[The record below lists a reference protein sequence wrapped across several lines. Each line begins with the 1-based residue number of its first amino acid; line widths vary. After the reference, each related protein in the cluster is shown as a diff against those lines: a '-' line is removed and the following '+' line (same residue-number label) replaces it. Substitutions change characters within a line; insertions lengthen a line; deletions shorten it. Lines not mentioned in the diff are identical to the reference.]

1 MNANRTKIL
10 STAALIAILFIQIFW
25 MWNTYNINARQLGK
39 ECDEILEEA
48 IALELDKTNRCDSFF
63 ESGDTVANSNIYN
76 STLSLYDAIY
86 KKSHQDANIDTL
98 TIIADSIIKAKKSP
112 FRIAINK
119 VNMKTGKVMEGKNIN
134 SNIFPFLEEVKT
146 NILPVRLDNSVGFQ
160 MTITNG
166 SIYIFSHN
174 WVLLLISILISI
186 VIILSIIDQINY
198 INEQERVRLLREDF
212 SYAMVHDMKSPLT
225 SIIMG
230 TRYLH
235 SGVLEKKPEI
245 KEKYFAI
252 VEDEAQHLLALI
264 NRLLTISKLEHGKLT
279 IRKTEVDLEEMIA
292 DVADKYEAKSSKPI
306 HITTDIACSTA
317 LADEEYL
324 KEAIS
329 NMVDNAT
336 KYSKDEINIK
346 ISTSED
352 DHHIYIKVYDEGIG
366 IAKSELKTIFN
377 RYERAAEHEK
387 NPQKTR
393 GGFGIGLNYVLQVIQ
408 AHGGKISV
416 KSEKGKYSEFTISL
430 PKYLTIK
437 TLAQM
442 AL

>member
-10 STAALIAILFIQIFW
+10 STAALIAILLIQMFW
-25 MWNTYNINARQLGK
+25 MWNTYNINARKLGK

-119 VNMKTGKVMEGKNIN
+119 VNMKTGKVIEGKNIN

-146 NILPVRLDNSVGFQ
+146 NILPVRLDYSVGFQ

-166 SIYIFSHN
+166 SIYIIRHN

-186 VIILSIIDQINY
+186 VIILSLIDQINY
-198 INEQERVRLLREDF
+198 IDEQERVRLLREDF

-230 TRYLH
+230 TKYLH
-235 SGVLEKKPEI
+235 SGVLEKKPEM
-245 KEKYFAI
+245 KEKYFCI

-264 NRLLTISKLEHGKLT
+264 NRLLTISKLEHGKLH
-279 IRKTEVDLEEMIA
+279 IQKAEVNLETMIE
-292 DVADKYEAKSSKPI
+292 DVVDKYKAKSAKPI
-306 HITTDIACSTA
+306 HITTRFGATTA

-329 NMVDNAT
+329 NLVDNAT
-336 KYSKDEINIK
+336 KYSKEEINIQ
-346 ISTSED
+346 ISTLEND
-352 DHHIYIKVYDEGIG
+352 KNVYIKVFDEGIG
-366 IAKSELKTIFN
+366 IAKSELKNIFN
-377 RYERAAEHEK
+377 RFERAAEHERDAR
-387 NPQKTR
+387 KTR
-393 GGFGIGLNYVLQVIQ
+393 GGFGIGLNYVLQVIN
-408 AHGGKISV
+408 AHGGRISV
-416 KSEKGKYSEFTISL
+416 KSEKDKWSEFTISL
-430 PKYLTIK
+430 PKY
-437 TLAQM
+437 
-442 AL
+442 

>member
-10 STAALIAILFIQIFW
+10 STAALIAILLIQMFW

-39 ECDEILEEA
+39 EYDEILKKT

-63 ESGDTVANSNIYN
+63 ESGDTVAYSNIYN

-98 TIIADSIIKAKKSP
+98 TIIADSIIKAEKLP
-112 FRIAINK
+112 FRIDINK
-119 VNMKTGKVMEGKNIN
+119 VNMKTGQVIEGKNIN

-146 NILPVRLDNSVGFQ
+146 NILPVRLDHSVGFQ

-166 SIYIFSHN
+166 SIYIIRHN

-186 VIILSIIDQINY
+186 VIILSLIDQINY
-198 INEQERVRLLREDF
+198 IDEQERVRLLREDF

-230 TRYLH
+230 TKYLH
-235 SGVLEKKPEI
+235 SGVLEKKPEM
-245 KEKYFAI
+245 KEKYFCI

-264 NRLLTISKLEHGKLT
+264 NRLLTISKLEHGKLH
-279 IRKTEVDLEEMIA
+279 IQKAEVNLETMID
-292 DVADKYEAKSSKPI
+292 DVADKYKAKSAKPI
-306 HITTDIACSTA
+306 HITTRFGATTA

-329 NMVDNAT
+329 NLVDNAT
-336 KYSKDEINIK
+336 KYSKEEINIQ
-346 ISTSED
+346 ISTLEND
-352 DHHIYIKVYDEGIG
+352 KNVYIKVFDEGIG

-377 RYERAAEHEK
+377 RFERATEHERDAR
-387 NPQKTR
+387 KTR
-393 GGFGIGLNYVLQVIQ
+393 GGFGIGLNYVLQVIN
-408 AHGGKISV
+408 AHGGRISV
-416 KSEKGKYSEFTISL
+416 KSEKDKWSEFTISL
-430 PKYLTIK
+430 PKY
-437 TLAQM
+437 
-442 AL
+442 

>member
-10 STAALIAILFIQIFW
+10 STAALIAILLIQMFW

-39 ECDEILEEA
+39 EYDEILKKT

-63 ESGDTVANSNIYN
+63 ESGDTVAYSNIYN

-98 TIIADSIIKAKKSP
+98 TIIADSIIKAEKLP
-112 FRIAINK
+112 FRIDINK
-119 VNMKTGKVMEGKNIN
+119 VNMKTGKVIEGKNIN

-146 NILPVRLDNSVGFQ
+146 NILPVRLDYSVGFQ

-166 SIYIFSHN
+166 SIYIIRHN

-186 VIILSIIDQINY
+186 VIILSLIDQINY
-198 INEQERVRLLREDF
+198 IDEQERVRLLREDF

-230 TRYLH
+230 TKYLH
-235 SGVLEKKPEI
+235 SGVLEKKPEM
-245 KEKYFAI
+245 KEKYFCI

-264 NRLLTISKLEHGKLT
+264 NRLLTISKLEHGKLH
-279 IRKTEVDLEEMIA
+279 IQKAEVNLETMID
-292 DVADKYEAKSSKPI
+292 DVVDKYKAKSAKPI
-306 HITTDIACSTA
+306 HITTRFGATTA

-329 NMVDNAT
+329 NLVDNAT
-336 KYSKDEINIK
+336 KYSKEEINIQ
-346 ISTSED
+346 ISTLEND
-352 DHHIYIKVYDEGIG
+352 KNVYIKVFDEGIG
-366 IAKSELKTIFN
+366 IAKSELKNIFN
-377 RYERAAEHEK
+377 RFERAAEHERDAR
-387 NPQKTR
+387 KTR
-393 GGFGIGLNYVLQVIQ
+393 GGFGIGLNYVLQVIN
-408 AHGGKISV
+408 AHGGRISV
-416 KSEKGKYSEFTISL
+416 KSEKDKWSEFTISL
-430 PKYLTIK
+430 PKY
-437 TLAQM
+437 
-442 AL
+442 

>member
-10 STAALIAILFIQIFW
+10 STAALIAILLIQMFW

-39 ECDEILEEA
+39 EYDEILKKT

-63 ESGDTVANSNIYN
+63 ESGDTVAYSNIYN

-98 TIIADSIIKAKKSP
+98 TIIADSIIKAEKLP
-112 FRIAINK
+112 FRIDINK
-119 VNMKTGKVMEGKNIN
+119 VNMKTGKVIEGKNIN

-146 NILPVRLDNSVGFQ
+146 NILPVRLDYSVGFQ

-166 SIYIFSHN
+166 SIYIIRHN

-186 VIILSIIDQINY
+186 VIILSLIDQINY
-198 INEQERVRLLREDF
+198 IDEQERVRLLREDF

-230 TRYLH
+230 TKYLH

-245 KEKYFAI
+245 KEKYFCI

-264 NRLLTISKLEHGKLT
+264 NRLLTISKLEHGKLH
-279 IRKTEVDLEEMIA
+279 IQKAEVNLETMID
-292 DVADKYEAKSSKPI
+292 DVADKYKAKSAKPS
-306 HITTDIACSTA
+306 HITTHIRTTTA

-329 NMVDNAT
+329 NLVDNAT
-336 KYSKDEINIK
+336 KYSKEEINIQ
-346 ISTSED
+346 ISTLEND
-352 DHHIYIKVYDEGIG
+352 KNVYIKVFDEGIG

-377 RYERAAEHEK
+377 RFERAAEHERDAR
-387 NPQKTR
+387 KTR
-393 GGFGIGLNYVLQVIQ
+393 GGFGIGLNYVLQVIN

-416 KSEKGKYSEFTISL
+416 KSEKDKWSEFTISL
-430 PKYLTIK
+430 PKY
-437 TLAQM
+437 
-442 AL
+442 

>member
-1 MNANRTKIL
+1 MKINRAKIL
-10 STAALIAILFIQIFW
+10 STTALIAVLVMQLFW
-25 MWNTYNINARQLGK
+25 MWNTFEMTVHQMGYASIWGLTPNAR
-39 ECDEILEEA
+39 IEA
-48 IALELDKTNRCDSFF
+48 LLSAFMQSRF
-63 ESGDTVANSNIYN
+63 TVF
-76 STLSLYDAIY
+76 T
-86 KKSHQDANIDTL
+86 
-98 TIIADSIIKAKKSP
+98 
-112 FRIAINK
+112 
-119 VNMKTGKVMEGKNIN
+119 
-134 SNIFPFLEEVKT
+134 
-146 NILPVRLDNSVGFQ
+146 
-160 MTITNG
+160 
-166 SIYIFSHN
+166 
-174 WVLLLISILISI
+174 SILTTI

-198 INEQERVRLLREDF
+198 IDEQERIRLLREDF

>member
-1 MNANRTKIL
+1 MKGEDDMNANRTKIL
-10 STAALIAILFIQIFW
+10 STTALIAILFIQIFW

-119 VNMKTGKVMEGKNIN
+119 VNIKTGKVMEGKNIN

-146 NILPVRLDNSVGFQ
+146 NILPVRLDYSVGFQ

-166 SIYIFSHN
+166 SIYIIRHN

-186 VIILSIIDQINY
+186 VIILSLIDQINY
-198 INEQERVRLLREDF
+198 IDEQERVRLLREDF

-230 TRYLH
+230 TKYLH

-245 KEKYFAI
+245 KEKYFCI

-264 NRLLTISKLEHGKLT
+264 NRLLTISKLEHGKLH
-279 IRKTEVDLEEMIA
+279 IQKAEVNLETMID
-292 DVADKYEAKSSKPI
+292 DVADKYKAKSAKPI
-306 HITTDIACSTA
+306 HITTHIRTTTA

-329 NMVDNAT
+329 NLVDNAT
-336 KYSKDEINIK
+336 KYSKEEINIQ
-346 ISTSED
+346 ISTLEND
-352 DHHIYIKVYDEGIG
+352 KNVYIKVFDEGIG

-377 RYERAAEHEK
+377 RFERAAEHERDAR
-387 NPQKTR
+387 KTR
-393 GGFGIGLNYVLQVIQ
+393 GGFGIGLNYVLQVIN

-416 KSEKGKYSEFTISL
+416 KSEKDKWSEFTISL
-430 PKYLTIK
+430 PKY
-437 TLAQM
+437 
-442 AL
+442 

>member
-10 STAALIAILFIQIFW
+10 STAALIAILLIQMFW
-25 MWNTYNINARQLGK
+25 MWNTYNINARKLGK

-98 TIIADSIIKAKKSP
+98 TIIADSIIKAEKSP

-119 VNMKTGKVMEGKNIN
+119 VNMKTGKVIEGKNIN

-146 NILPVRLDNSVGFQ
+146 NILPVRLDYSVGFQ

-166 SIYIFSHN
+166 SIYIIRHN

-186 VIILSIIDQINY
+186 VIILSLIDQINY
-198 INEQERVRLLREDF
+198 IDEQERVRLLREDF

-230 TRYLH
+230 TKYLH
-235 SGVLEKKPEI
+235 SGVLEKKPEM
-245 KEKYFAI
+245 KEKYFCI

-264 NRLLTISKLEHGKLT
+264 NRLLTISKLEHGKLH
-279 IRKTEVDLEEMIA
+279 IQKAEVNLETMIE
-292 DVADKYEAKSSKPI
+292 DVVDKYKAKSAKPI
-306 HITTDIACSTA
+306 NITTRFGTTSA

-329 NMVDNAT
+329 NLVDNAT
-336 KYSKDEINIK
+336 KYSKEEINIQ
-346 ISTSED
+346 ISTLEND
-352 DHHIYIKVYDEGIG
+352 KNVYIKVFDEGIG
-366 IAKSELKTIFN
+366 IAKSELKNIFN
-377 RYERAAEHEK
+377 RFERAAEHERDAR
-387 NPQKTR
+387 KTR
-393 GGFGIGLNYVLQVIQ
+393 GGFGIGLNYVLQVIN
-408 AHGGKISV
+408 AHGGRISV
-416 KSEKGKYSEFTISL
+416 KSEKDKWSEFTISL
-430 PKYLTIK
+430 PKY
-437 TLAQM
+437 
-442 AL
+442 

>member
-1 MNANRTKIL
+1 MQTREPL
-10 STAALIAILFIQIFW
+10 SEHWESAP
-25 MWNTYNINARQLGK
+25 
-39 ECDEILEEA
+39 
-48 IALELDKTNRCDSFF
+48 RCW
-63 ESGDTVANSNIYN
+63 
-76 STLSLYDAIY
+76 
-86 KKSHQDANIDTL
+86 
-98 TIIADSIIKAKKSP
+98 
-112 FRIAINK
+112 
-119 VNMKTGKVMEGKNIN
+119 
-134 SNIFPFLEEVKT
+134 
-146 NILPVRLDNSVGFQ
+146 
-160 MTITNG
+160 
-166 SIYIFSHN
+166 HN
-174 WVLLLISILISI
+174 
-186 VIILSIIDQINY
+186 
-198 INEQERVRLLREDF
+198 
-212 SYAMVHDMKSPLT
+212 
-225 SIIMG
+225 
-230 TRYLH
+230 
-235 SGVLEKKPEI
+235 
-245 KEKYFAI
+245 
-252 VEDEAQHLLALI
+252 EAQHLLALI

>member
-10 STAALIAILFIQIFW
+10 STAALIAILLIQMFW

-39 ECDEILEEA
+39 EYDEILKKT

-98 TIIADSIIKAKKSP
+98 TIIADSIIKAEKLP
-112 FRIAINK
+112 FRIDINK
-119 VNMKTGKVMEGKNIN
+119 VNMKTGKVIEGKNIN

-146 NILPVRLDNSVGFQ
+146 NILPVRLDYSVGFQ

-166 SIYIFSHN
+166 SIYIIRHN

-186 VIILSIIDQINY
+186 VIILSLIDQINY
-198 INEQERVRLLREDF
+198 IDEQERVRLLREDF

-230 TRYLH
+230 TKYLH
-235 SGVLEKKPEI
+235 SGVLEKKPEM
-245 KEKYFAI
+245 KEKYFCI

-264 NRLLTISKLEHGKLT
+264 NRLLTISKLEHGKLH
-279 IRKTEVDLEEMIA
+279 IQKAEVNLETMID
-292 DVADKYEAKSSKPI
+292 DVADKYKAKSAKPI
-306 HITTDIACSTA
+306 HITTHIRTTTA

-329 NMVDNAT
+329 NLLDNAT
-336 KYSKDEINIK
+336 KYSKEEINIQ
-346 ISTSED
+346 ISTLEND
-352 DHHIYIKVYDEGIG
+352 KNVYINVFDEGIG
-366 IAKSELKTIFN
+366 IAKSELKNIFN
-377 RYERAAEHEK
+377 RFERAAEHERDAR
-387 NPQKTR
+387 KTR
-393 GGFGIGLNYVLQVIQ
+393 GGFGIGLNYVLQVIN

-416 KSEKGKYSEFTISL
+416 KSEKDKWSEFTISL
-430 PKYLTIK
+430 PKY
-437 TLAQM
+437 
-442 AL
+442 

>member
-10 STAALIAILFIQIFW
+10 STAALIAILLIQMFW

-39 ECDEILEEA
+39 EYDEILEKA

-63 ESGDTVANSNIYN
+63 ESGDTIANSNIYN

-98 TIIADSIIKAKKSP
+98 TIIADSIIKAEKLP

-146 NILPVRLDNSVGFQ
+146 NILPVRLDYSVGFQ

-166 SIYIFSHN
+166 SIYIIRHN

-186 VIILSIIDQINY
+186 VIILSLIDQINY
-198 INEQERVRLLREDF
+198 IDEQERVRLLREDF

-230 TRYLH
+230 TKYLH
-235 SGVLEKKPEI
+235 SGVLEKKPEM
-245 KEKYFAI
+245 KEKYFCI

-264 NRLLTISKLEHGKLT
+264 NRLLTISKLEHGKLH
-279 IRKTEVDLEEMIA
+279 IQKAEVNLETMID
-292 DVADKYEAKSSKPI
+292 DVADKYKAKSAKPI
-306 HITTDIACSTA
+306 HITTHIRATTA

-329 NMVDNAT
+329 NLVDNAT
-336 KYSKDEINIK
+336 KYSKEEINIQ
-346 ISTSED
+346 ISTLEND
-352 DHHIYIKVYDEGIG
+352 KNIYIKVFDEGIG

-377 RYERAAEHEK
+377 RFERAAEHERDAR
-387 NPQKTR
+387 KTR
-393 GGFGIGLNYVLQVIQ
+393 GGFGIGLNYVLQVIN

-416 KSEKGKYSEFTISL
+416 KSEKDKWSEFTISL
-430 PKYLTIK
+430 PKY
-437 TLAQM
+437 
-442 AL
+442 

>member
-1 MNANRTKIL
+1 MKINRAKIL
-10 STAALIAILFIQIFW
+10 STTALIAVLVMQLFW
-25 MWNTYNINARQLGK
+25 MWNTFEMTVHQMGYASIWGLTPNAR
-39 ECDEILEEA
+39 IEA
-48 IALELDKTNRCDSFF
+48 LLSAFMQSRF
-63 ESGDTVANSNIYN
+63 TVF
-76 STLSLYDAIY
+76 T
-86 KKSHQDANIDTL
+86 
-98 TIIADSIIKAKKSP
+98 
-112 FRIAINK
+112 
-119 VNMKTGKVMEGKNIN
+119 
-134 SNIFPFLEEVKT
+134 
-146 NILPVRLDNSVGFQ
+146 
-160 MTITNG
+160 
-166 SIYIFSHN
+166 
-174 WVLLLISILISI
+174 SILTTI

-198 INEQERVRLLREDF
+198 IDEQERIRLLREDF
-212 SYAMVHDMKSPLT
+212 SYAMVHDMK
-225 SIIMG
+225 
-230 TRYLH
+230 
-235 SGVLEKKPEI
+235 KPEM
-245 KEKYFAI
+245 KEKYFCI

>member
-10 STAALIAILFIQIFW
+10 STTALIAILFIQIFW

-39 ECDEILEEA
+39 ECNEILEKA

-63 ESGDTVANSNIYN
+63 ESGDTVAYSNIYN

-98 TIIADSIIKAKKSP
+98 TIIADSIIKAEKLP
-112 FRIAINK
+112 FRIDINK
-119 VNMKTGKVMEGKNIN
+119 VNMKTGKVIEGKNIN

-146 NILPVRLDNSVGFQ
+146 NILPVRLDYSVGFQ

-166 SIYIFSHN
+166 SIYIIRHN

-186 VIILSIIDQINY
+186 VIILSLIDQINY
-198 INEQERVRLLREDF
+198 IDEQERVRLLREDF

-230 TRYLH
+230 TKYLH
-235 SGVLEKKPEI
+235 SGVLEKKPEM
-245 KEKYFAI
+245 KEKYFCI

-264 NRLLTISKLEHGKLT
+264 NRLLTISKLEHGKLH
-279 IRKTEVDLEEMIA
+279 IQKAEVNLETMID
-292 DVADKYEAKSSKPI
+292 DVADKYKAKSAKPI
-306 HITTDIACSTA
+306 HITTHIRTTTA

-329 NMVDNAT
+329 NLVDNAT
-336 KYSKDEINIK
+336 KYSKEEINIQ
-346 ISTSED
+346 ISTLEND
-352 DHHIYIKVYDEGIG
+352 KNVYIKVFDEGIG

-377 RYERAAEHEK
+377 RFERAAEHERDAR
-387 NPQKTR
+387 KTR
-393 GGFGIGLNYVLQVIQ
+393 GGFGIGLNYVLQVIN

-416 KSEKGKYSEFTISL
+416 KSEKDKWSEFTISL
-430 PKYLTIK
+430 PKY
-437 TLAQM
+437 
-442 AL
+442 

>member
-1 MNANRTKIL
+1 MKTIRTKVL
-10 STAALIAILFIQIFW
+10 SIIALIAVLFMLLFW
-25 MWNTYNINARQLGK
+25 MLNT
-39 ECDEILEEA
+39 
-48 IALELDKTNRCDSFF
+48 F
-63 ESGDTVANSNIYN
+63 EMTVHQMGYDDIW
-76 STLSLYDAIY
+76 TLSP
-86 KKSHQDANIDTL
+86 NV
-98 TIIADSIIKAKKSP
+98 
-112 FRIAINK
+112 RIEA
-119 VNMKTGKVMEGKNIN
+119 
-134 SNIFPFLEEVKT
+134 
-146 NILPVRLDNSVGFQ
+146 
-160 MTITNG
+160 
-166 SIYIFSHN
+166 
-174 WVLLLISILISI
+174 LLIAFEQSKITLFSSILTTI
-186 VIILSIIDQINY
+186 VIVLSIIDQINY
-198 INEQERVRLLREDF
+198 IDEQERVKLLREDF

-245 KEKYFAI
+245 KEKYFTI

>member
-10 STAALIAILFIQIFW
+10 STAALIAILLIQMFW
-25 MWNTYNINARQLGK
+25 MWNTYNINARKLGK

-119 VNMKTGKVMEGKNIN
+119 VNMKTGKVIEGKNIN

-146 NILPVRLDNSVGFQ
+146 NILPVRLDYSVGFQ

-166 SIYIFSHN
+166 SIYIIRHN

-186 VIILSIIDQINY
+186 VIILSLIDQINY
-198 INEQERVRLLREDF
+198 IDEQERVRLLREDF

-230 TRYLH
+230 TKYLH

-245 KEKYFAI
+245 KEKYFCI

-264 NRLLTISKLEHGKLT
+264 NRLLTISKLEHGKLH
-279 IRKTEVDLEEMIA
+279 IQKAEVNLETMIE
-292 DVADKYEAKSSKPI
+292 DVVDKYKAKSAKPI
-306 HITTDIACSTA
+306 HITTRFGTTSA

-329 NMVDNAT
+329 NLVDNAT
-336 KYSKDEINIK
+336 KYSKEEINIQ
-346 ISTSED
+346 ISTLEND
-352 DHHIYIKVYDEGIG
+352 KNVYIKVFDDGIG

-377 RYERAAEHEK
+377 RFERATEHERDAR
-387 NPQKTR
+387 KTR
-393 GGFGIGLNYVLQVIQ
+393 GGFGIGLNYVLQVIN

-416 KSEKGKYSEFTISL
+416 KSEKDKWSEFTISL
-430 PKYLTIK
+430 PKY
-437 TLAQM
+437 
-442 AL
+442 

>member
-10 STAALIAILFIQIFW
+10 STAALIAILLIQMFW

-39 ECDEILEEA
+39 EYDEILKKT

-98 TIIADSIIKAKKSP
+98 TIIADSIIKAEKLP
-112 FRIAINK
+112 FRIDINK
-119 VNMKTGKVMEGKNIN
+119 VNMKTGKVIEGKNIN

-146 NILPVRLDNSVGFQ
+146 NILPVRLDYSVGFQ

-166 SIYIFSHN
+166 SIYIIRHN

-186 VIILSIIDQINY
+186 VIILSLIDQINY
-198 INEQERVRLLREDF
+198 IDEQERVRLLREDF

-230 TRYLH
+230 TKYLH
-235 SGVLEKKPEI
+235 SGVLEKKPEM
-245 KEKYFAI
+245 KEKYFCI

-264 NRLLTISKLEHGKLT
+264 NRLLTISKLEHGKLH
-279 IRKTEVDLEEMIA
+279 IQKAEVNLETMID
-292 DVADKYEAKSSKPI
+292 DVADKYKAKSAKPI
-306 HITTDIACSTA
+306 HITTHIRTTTA

-329 NMVDNAT
+329 NLVDNAT
-336 KYSKDEINIK
+336 KYSKEEINIQ
-346 ISTSED
+346 ISTLEND
-352 DHHIYIKVYDEGIG
+352 KNVYINVFDEGIG
-366 IAKSELKTIFN
+366 IAKSELKNIFN
-377 RYERAAEHEK
+377 RFERAAEHERDAR
-387 NPQKTR
+387 KTR
-393 GGFGIGLNYVLQVIQ
+393 GGFGIGLNYVLQVIN
-408 AHGGKISV
+408 AHGGRISV
-416 KSEKGKYSEFTISL
+416 KSEKDKWSEFTISL
-430 PKYLTIK
+430 PKY
-437 TLAQM
+437 
-442 AL
+442 

>member
-10 STAALIAILFIQIFW
+10 STAALIAILLIQMFW
-25 MWNTYNINARQLGK
+25 MWNTYNINARKLGK

-63 ESGDTVANSNIYN
+63 ESGDTIANSNIYN

-98 TIIADSIIKAKKSP
+98 TIIADSIIKAEKSP

-119 VNMKTGKVMEGKNIN
+119 VNMKTGKVIEGKNIN

-146 NILPVRLDNSVGFQ
+146 NILPVRLDYSVGFQ

-166 SIYIFSHN
+166 SIYIIRHN

-186 VIILSIIDQINY
+186 VIILSLIDQINY
-198 INEQERVRLLREDF
+198 IDEQERVRLLREDF

-230 TRYLH
+230 TKYLH
-235 SGVLEKKPEI
+235 SGVLEKKPEM
-245 KEKYFAI
+245 KEKYFCI

-264 NRLLTISKLEHGKLT
+264 NRLLTISKLEHGKLH
-279 IRKTEVDLEEMIA
+279 IQKAEVNLETMIE
-292 DVADKYEAKSSKPI
+292 DVVDKYKAKSAKPI
-306 HITTDIACSTA
+306 HITTRFGTTSA

-329 NMVDNAT
+329 NLVDNAT
-336 KYSKDEINIK
+336 KYSKEEINIQ
-346 ISTSED
+346 ISTLEND
-352 DHHIYIKVYDEGIG
+352 KNVYIKVFDEGIG
-366 IAKSELKTIFN
+366 IAKSELKNIFN
-377 RYERAAEHEK
+377 RFERAAEHERDAR
-387 NPQKTR
+387 KTR
-393 GGFGIGLNYVLQVIQ
+393 GGFGIGLNYVLQVIN
-408 AHGGKISV
+408 AHGGRISV
-416 KSEKGKYSEFTISL
+416 KSEKDKWSEFTISL
-430 PKYLTIK
+430 PKY
-437 TLAQM
+437 
-442 AL
+442 

>member
-10 STAALIAILFIQIFW
+10 STAALIAILLIQMFW

-39 ECDEILEEA
+39 EYDEILKKT

-186 VIILSIIDQINY
+186 VIILSLIDQINY
-198 INEQERVRLLREDF
+198 IDEQERVRLLREDF

-230 TRYLH
+230 TKYLH
-235 SGVLEKKPEI
+235 SGVLEKKPEM
-245 KEKYFAI
+245 KEKYFCI

-264 NRLLTISKLEHGKLT
+264 NRLLTISKLEHGKLH
-279 IRKTEVDLEEMIA
+279 IQKAEVNLETMIE
-292 DVADKYEAKSSKPI
+292 DVVDKYKAKSAKPI
-306 HITTDIACSTA
+306 HITTRFGTTSA

-329 NMVDNAT
+329 NLVDNAT
-336 KYSKDEINIK
+336 KYSKEEINIQ
-346 ISTSED
+346 ISTLEND
-352 DHHIYIKVYDEGIG
+352 KNVYIKVFDEGIG
-366 IAKSELKTIFN
+366 IAKSELKNIFN
-377 RYERAAEHEK
+377 RFERAAEHERDAR
-387 NPQKTR
+387 KTR
-393 GGFGIGLNYVLQVIQ
+393 GGFGIGLNYVLQVIN
-408 AHGGKISV
+408 AHGGRISV
-416 KSEKGKYSEFTISL
+416 KSEKDKWSEFTISL
-430 PKYLTIK
+430 PKY
-437 TLAQM
+437 
-442 AL
+442 

>member
-10 STAALIAILFIQIFW
+10 STAALIAILLIQMFW

-39 ECDEILEEA
+39 EYDEILKKT

-63 ESGDTVANSNIYN
+63 ESGDTVAYSNIYN

-98 TIIADSIIKAKKSP
+98 TIIADSIIKAEKLP
-112 FRIAINK
+112 FRIDINK
-119 VNMKTGKVMEGKNIN
+119 VNMKTGQVIEGKNIN

-146 NILPVRLDNSVGFQ
+146 NILPVRLDYSVGFQ

-166 SIYIFSHN
+166 SIYIIRHN

-186 VIILSIIDQINY
+186 VIILSLIDQINY
-198 INEQERVRLLREDF
+198 IDEQERVRLLREDF

-230 TRYLH
+230 TKYLH
-235 SGVLEKKPEI
+235 SGVLEKKPEM
-245 KEKYFAI
+245 KEKYFCI

-264 NRLLTISKLEHGKLT
+264 NRLLTISKLEHGKLH
-279 IRKTEVDLEEMIA
+279 IQKAEVNLETMIE
-292 DVADKYEAKSSKPI
+292 DVVDKYKAKSAKPI
-306 HITTDIACSTA
+306 HITTRLGATTA

-329 NMVDNAT
+329 NLVDNAT
-336 KYSKDEINIK
+336 KYSKEEINIQ
-346 ISTSED
+346 ISTLEND
-352 DHHIYIKVYDEGIG
+352 KNVYIKVFDEGIG
-366 IAKSELKTIFN
+366 IAKSELKNIFN
-377 RYERAAEHEK
+377 RFERAAEHERDAR
-387 NPQKTR
+387 KTR
-393 GGFGIGLNYVLQVIQ
+393 GGFGIGLNYVLQVIN
-408 AHGGKISV
+408 AHGGRISV
-416 KSEKGKYSEFTISL
+416 KSEKDKWSEFTISL
-430 PKYLTIK
+430 PKY
-437 TLAQM
+437 
-442 AL
+442 

>member
-10 STAALIAILFIQIFW
+10 STAALIAILLIQMFW
-25 MWNTYNINARQLGK
+25 MWNTYNINARKLGK

-98 TIIADSIIKAKKSP
+98 TIIADSIIKAEKLP
-112 FRIAINK
+112 FRIDINK
-119 VNMKTGKVMEGKNIN
+119 VNMKTGKVIEGKNIN

-146 NILPVRLDNSVGFQ
+146 NILPVRLDYSVGFQ

-166 SIYIFSHN
+166 SIYIIRHN

-186 VIILSIIDQINY
+186 VIILSLIDQINY
-198 INEQERVRLLREDF
+198 IDEQERVRLLREDF

-230 TRYLH
+230 TKYLH
-235 SGVLEKKPEI
+235 SGVLEKKPEM
-245 KEKYFAI
+245 KEKYFCI

-264 NRLLTISKLEHGKLT
+264 NRLLTISKLEHGKLH
-279 IRKTEVDLEEMIA
+279 IQKAEVNLETMIE
-292 DVADKYEAKSSKPI
+292 DVVDKYKAKSAKPI
-306 HITTDIACSTA
+306 HITTRFGATSA

-329 NMVDNAT
+329 NLVDNAT
-336 KYSKDEINIK
+336 KYSKEEINIE
-346 ISTSED
+346 ISTLED
-352 DHHIYIKVYDEGIG
+352 DRNVYIKVFDEGIG

-377 RYERAAEHEK
+377 RFERAAEHEK
-387 NPQKTR
+387 DARKTR
-393 GGFGIGLNYVLQVIQ
+393 GGFGIGLNYVLQVIN
-408 AHGGKISV
+408 AHSGKISV
-416 KSEKGKYSEFTISL
+416 KSEKDKWSEFTISL
-430 PKYLTIK
+430 PK
-437 TLAQM
+437 
-442 AL
+442 

>member
-1 MNANRTKIL
+1 MKINRAKIL
-10 STAALIAILFIQIFW
+10 STTALIAVLVMQLFW
-25 MWNTYNINARQLGK
+25 MWNTFEMTVHQMGYASIWGLTPNAR
-39 ECDEILEEA
+39 IEA
-48 IALELDKTNRCDSFF
+48 LLSAFMQSRF
-63 ESGDTVANSNIYN
+63 TVF
-76 STLSLYDAIY
+76 T
-86 KKSHQDANIDTL
+86 
-98 TIIADSIIKAKKSP
+98 
-112 FRIAINK
+112 
-119 VNMKTGKVMEGKNIN
+119 
-134 SNIFPFLEEVKT
+134 
-146 NILPVRLDNSVGFQ
+146 
-160 MTITNG
+160 
-166 SIYIFSHN
+166 
-174 WVLLLISILISI
+174 SILTTI

-198 INEQERVRLLREDF
+198 IDEQERIRLLREDF

-225 SIIMG
+225 AIIMG

>member
-10 STAALIAILFIQIFW
+10 STAALIAILLIQMFW

-39 ECDEILEEA
+39 EYDEILEEA

-119 VNMKTGKVMEGKNIN
+119 VNMKTGKVIEGKNIN

-146 NILPVRLDNSVGFQ
+146 NILPVRLDYSVGFQ

-166 SIYIFSHN
+166 SIYIIRHN

-186 VIILSIIDQINY
+186 VIILSLIDQINY
-198 INEQERVRLLREDF
+198 IDEQERVRLLREDF

-230 TRYLH
+230 TKYLH
-235 SGVLEKKPEI
+235 SGVLEKKPEM
-245 KEKYFAI
+245 KEKYFCI

-264 NRLLTISKLEHGKLT
+264 NRLLTISKLEHGKLH
-279 IRKTEVDLEEMIA
+279 IQKAEVNLETMIE
-292 DVADKYEAKSSKPI
+292 DVVDKYKAKSAKPI
-306 HITTDIACSTA
+306 HITTRFGTTSA

-329 NMVDNAT
+329 NLVDNAT
-336 KYSKDEINIK
+336 KYSKEEINIQ
-346 ISTSED
+346 ISTLEND
-352 DHHIYIKVYDEGIG
+352 KNVYIKVFDEGIG

-377 RYERAAEHEK
+377 RFERAAEHERDAR
-387 NPQKTR
+387 KTR
-393 GGFGIGLNYVLQVIQ
+393 GGFGIGLNYVLQVIN

-416 KSEKGKYSEFTISL
+416 KSEKDKWSEFTISL
-430 PKYLTIK
+430 PKY
-437 TLAQM
+437 
-442 AL
+442 

>member
-10 STAALIAILFIQIFW
+10 STAALIAILLIQMFW

-39 ECDEILEEA
+39 EYDEILKKT

-63 ESGDTVANSNIYN
+63 ESGDTVAYSNIYN

-98 TIIADSIIKAKKSP
+98 TIIADSIIKAEKLP
-112 FRIAINK
+112 FRIDINK
-119 VNMKTGKVMEGKNIN
+119 VNMKTGKVIEGKNIN

-146 NILPVRLDNSVGFQ
+146 NILPVRLDYSVGFQ

-166 SIYIFSHN
+166 SIYIIRHN

-186 VIILSIIDQINY
+186 VIILSLIDQINY
-198 INEQERVRLLREDF
+198 IDEQERVRLLREDF

-230 TRYLH
+230 TKYLH

-245 KEKYFAI
+245 KEKYFCI

-264 NRLLTISKLEHGKLT
+264 NRLLTISKLEHGKLH
-279 IRKTEVDLEEMIA
+279 IQKAEVNLETMID
-292 DVADKYEAKSSKPI
+292 DVADKYKAKSAKPI
-306 HITTDIACSTA
+306 HITTHIRATTA

-329 NMVDNAT
+329 NLVDNAT
-336 KYSKDEINIK
+336 KYSKEEINIQ
-346 ISTSED
+346 ISTLEND
-352 DHHIYIKVYDEGIG
+352 KNIYIKVFDEGIG

-377 RYERAAEHEK
+377 RFERAAEHEK
-387 NPQKTR
+387 DARKTR
-393 GGFGIGLNYVLQVIQ
+393 GGFGIGLNYVLQVIN

-416 KSEKGKYSEFTISL
+416 KSEKDKWSEFTISL
-430 PKYLTIK
+430 PKY
-437 TLAQM
+437 
-442 AL
+442 

>member
-1 MNANRTKIL
+1 MKTIRTKVL
-10 STAALIAILFIQIFW
+10 SIIALIAVLFMLLFW
-25 MWNTYNINARQLGK
+25 MLNTFEMTVHQMGYDNIW
-39 ECDEILEEA
+39 
-48 IALELDKTNRCDSFF
+48 
-63 ESGDTVANSNIYN
+63 
-76 STLSLYDAIY
+76 TLSP
-86 KKSHQDANIDTL
+86 KV
-98 TIIADSIIKAKKSP
+98 
-112 FRIAINK
+112 RIEA
-119 VNMKTGKVMEGKNIN
+119 
-134 SNIFPFLEEVKT
+134 
-146 NILPVRLDNSVGFQ
+146 
-160 MTITNG
+160 
-166 SIYIFSHN
+166 
-174 WVLLLISILISI
+174 LLIAFEQSKMTLFSSILTTMVI
-186 VIILSIIDQINY
+186 VLSIIDQINY
-198 INEQERVRLLREDF
+198 IDEQERIKLLREDF

-245 KEKYFAI
+245 KEKYFTI

-279 IRKTEVDLEEMIA
+279 IRKAEVDLASLIA
-292 DVADKYEAKSSKPI
+292 DVTDKYEAKSSKPI
-306 HITTDIACSTA
+306 HVTTDITCSTA

-336 KYSKDEINIK
+336 KYSKEEIKIK

-352 DHHIYIKVYDEGIG
+352 DKHIYIKVYDEGIG

-430 PKYLTIK
+430 PK
-437 TLAQM
+437 
-442 AL
+442 

>member
-10 STAALIAILFIQIFW
+10 STAALIAILLIQMFW
-25 MWNTYNINARQLGK
+25 MWNTYNINARKLGK

-119 VNMKTGKVMEGKNIN
+119 VNMKTGKVMEDKNIN

-166 SIYIFSHN
+166 SIYIFRHN

-186 VIILSIIDQINY
+186 VIILSLIDQINY
-198 INEQERVRLLREDF
+198 IDEQERVRLLREDF

-230 TRYLH
+230 TKYLH
-235 SGVLEKKPEI
+235 SGVLEKKPEM
-245 KEKYFAI
+245 KEKYFCI

-264 NRLLTISKLEHGKLT
+264 NRLLTISKLEHGKLH
-279 IRKTEVDLEEMIA
+279 IQKAEVNLETMIE
-292 DVADKYEAKSSKPI
+292 DVVDKYKAKSAKPI
-306 HITTDIACSTA
+306 HITTHIRATTA

-329 NMVDNAT
+329 NLVDNAT
-336 KYSKDEINIK
+336 KYSKEEINIQ
-346 ISTSED
+346 ISTLEND
-352 DHHIYIKVYDEGIG
+352 KNVYINVFDEGIG
-366 IAKSELKTIFN
+366 IAKSELKNIFN
-377 RYERAAEHEK
+377 RFERAAEHERDAR
-387 NPQKTR
+387 KTR
-393 GGFGIGLNYVLQVIQ
+393 GGFGIGLNYVLQVIN
-408 AHGGKISV
+408 AHGGRISV
-416 KSEKGKYSEFTISL
+416 KSEKDKWSEFTISL
-430 PKYLTIK
+430 PKY
-437 TLAQM
+437 
-442 AL
+442 

>member
-10 STAALIAILFIQIFW
+10 STAALIAILLIQMFW
-25 MWNTYNINARQLGK
+25 MWNTYNINARKLGK

-98 TIIADSIIKAKKSP
+98 TIIADSIIKAEKLP
-112 FRIAINK
+112 FRIDINK
-119 VNMKTGKVMEGKNIN
+119 VNMKTGKVIEGKNIN

-146 NILPVRLDNSVGFQ
+146 NILPVRLDYSVGFQ

-166 SIYIFSHN
+166 SIYIIRHN

-186 VIILSIIDQINY
+186 VIILSLIDQINY
-198 INEQERVRLLREDF
+198 IDEQERVRLLREDF

-230 TRYLH
+230 TKYLH
-235 SGVLEKKPEI
+235 SGVLEKKPEM
-245 KEKYFAI
+245 KEKYFCI

-264 NRLLTISKLEHGKLT
+264 NRLLTISKLEHGKLH
-279 IRKTEVDLEEMIA
+279 IQKAEVNLETMID
-292 DVADKYEAKSSKPI
+292 DVADKYKAKSAKPI
-306 HITTDIACSTA
+306 HITTHIRATTA

-329 NMVDNAT
+329 NLVDNAT
-336 KYSKDEINIK
+336 KYSKEEINIQ
-346 ISTSED
+346 ISTLEND
-352 DHHIYIKVYDEGIG
+352 KNVYINVFDEGIG

-377 RYERAAEHEK
+377 RFERAAEHERDAR
-387 NPQKTR
+387 KTR
-393 GGFGIGLNYVLQVIQ
+393 GGFGIGLNYVLQVIN
-408 AHGGKISV
+408 AHGGRISV
-416 KSEKGKYSEFTISL
+416 KSEKDKWSEFTISL
-430 PKYLTIK
+430 PKY
-437 TLAQM
+437 
-442 AL
+442 

>member
-10 STAALIAILFIQIFW
+10 STAALIAILLIQMFW

-39 ECDEILEEA
+39 EYDEILKKT
-48 IALELDKTNRCDSFF
+48 IALELDKTTRCDSFF
-63 ESGDTVANSNIYN
+63 ESGDTVAYSNIYN

-98 TIIADSIIKAKKSP
+98 TIIADSIIKAEKLP
-112 FRIAINK
+112 FRIDINK
-119 VNMKTGKVMEGKNIN
+119 VNMKTGKVIKGKNIN

-146 NILPVRLDNSVGFQ
+146 NILPVRLDYSVGFQ

-166 SIYIFSHN
+166 SIYIIRHN

-186 VIILSIIDQINY
+186 VIILSLIDQINY
-198 INEQERVRLLREDF
+198 IDEQERVRLLREDF

-230 TRYLH
+230 TKYLH

-245 KEKYFAI
+245 KEKYFCI
-252 VEDEAQHLLALI
+252 VEDEAQHLLVLI
-264 NRLLTISKLEHGKLT
+264 NRLLTISKLEHGKLH
-279 IRKTEVDLEEMIA
+279 IQKAEVNLETMID
-292 DVADKYEAKSSKPI
+292 DVADKYKAKSAKPI
-306 HITTDIACSTA
+306 HITTHIRTTTA

-329 NMVDNAT
+329 NLVDNAT
-336 KYSKDEINIK
+336 KYSKEEINIQ
-346 ISTSED
+346 ISTLEND
-352 DHHIYIKVYDEGIG
+352 KNVYIKVFDEGIG

-377 RYERAAEHEK
+377 RFERAVEHERDAR
-387 NPQKTR
+387 KTR
-393 GGFGIGLNYVLQVIQ
+393 GGFGIGLNYVLQVIN

-416 KSEKGKYSEFTISL
+416 KSEKDKWSEFTISL
-430 PKYLTIK
+430 PKY
-437 TLAQM
+437 
-442 AL
+442 

>member
-186 VIILSIIDQINY
+186 VIILSLIDQINY
-198 INEQERVRLLREDF
+198 IDEQERVRLLREDF

-230 TRYLH
+230 TKYLH
-235 SGVLEKKPEI
+235 SGVLEKKPEM
-245 KEKYFAI
+245 KEKYFCI

-264 NRLLTISKLEHGKLT
+264 NRLLTISKLEHGKLH
-279 IRKTEVDLEEMIA
+279 IQKAEVNLETMID
-292 DVADKYEAKSSKPI
+292 DVADKYKAKSAKPI
-306 HITTDIACSTA
+306 HITTHIRTTTA

-329 NMVDNAT
+329 NLVDNAT
-336 KYSKDEINIK
+336 KYSKEEINIQ
-346 ISTSED
+346 ISTLEND
-352 DHHIYIKVYDEGIG
+352 KNVYIKVFDEGIG

-377 RYERAAEHEK
+377 RFERAAEHERDAR
-387 NPQKTR
+387 KTR
-393 GGFGIGLNYVLQVIQ
+393 GGFGIGLNYVLQVIN

-416 KSEKGKYSEFTISL
+416 KSEKDKWSEFTISL
-430 PKYLTIK
+430 PKY
-437 TLAQM
+437 
-442 AL
+442 

>member
-1 MNANRTKIL
+1 MKINRAKIL
-10 STAALIAILFIQIFW
+10 STTALIAVLVMQLFW
-25 MWNTYNINARQLGK
+25 MWNTFEMTVHQMGYASIWGLTPNAR
-39 ECDEILEEA
+39 IEA
-48 IALELDKTNRCDSFF
+48 LLSAFMQSRF
-63 ESGDTVANSNIYN
+63 TVF
-76 STLSLYDAIY
+76 T
-86 KKSHQDANIDTL
+86 
-98 TIIADSIIKAKKSP
+98 
-112 FRIAINK
+112 
-119 VNMKTGKVMEGKNIN
+119 
-134 SNIFPFLEEVKT
+134 
-146 NILPVRLDNSVGFQ
+146 
-160 MTITNG
+160 
-166 SIYIFSHN
+166 
-174 WVLLLISILISI
+174 SILTTI

-198 INEQERVRLLREDF
+198 IDEQERIRLLREDF

-245 KEKYFAI
+245 KEKYFTI

-336 KYSKDEINIK
+336 KYSTDEINIK

>member
-10 STAALIAILFIQIFW
+10 STAALIAILLIQMFW
-25 MWNTYNINARQLGK
+25 MWNTYNINARKLGK

-119 VNMKTGKVMEGKNIN
+119 VNMKTGKVIEGKNIN

-146 NILPVRLDNSVGFQ
+146 NILPVRLDYSVGFQ

-166 SIYIFSHN
+166 SIYIIRHN

-186 VIILSIIDQINY
+186 VIILSLIDQINY
-198 INEQERVRLLREDF
+198 IDEQERVRLLREDF

-230 TRYLH
+230 TKYLH
-235 SGVLEKKPEI
+235 SGVLEKKPEM
-245 KEKYFAI
+245 KEKYFCI

-264 NRLLTISKLEHGKLT
+264 NRLLTISKLEHGKLH
-279 IRKTEVDLEEMIA
+279 IQKAEVNLETMIEDL
-292 DVADKYEAKSSKPI
+292 VDKYKAKSAKPI
-306 HITTDIACSTA
+306 HITTRFGTTSA

-329 NMVDNAT
+329 NLVDNAT
-336 KYSKDEINIK
+336 KYSKEEINIQ
-346 ISTSED
+346 ISTLEND
-352 DHHIYIKVYDEGIG
+352 KNVYINVFDEGIG

-377 RYERAAEHEK
+377 RFERAAEHERDAR
-387 NPQKTR
+387 KTR
-393 GGFGIGLNYVLQVIQ
+393 GGFGIGLNYVLQVIN
-408 AHGGKISV
+408 AHGGRISV
-416 KSEKGKYSEFTISL
+416 KSEKDKWSEFTISL
-430 PKYLTIK
+430 PKY
-437 TLAQM
+437 
-442 AL
+442 

>member
-10 STAALIAILFIQIFW
+10 STAALIAILLIQMFW

-39 ECDEILEEA
+39 EYDEILEEA

-98 TIIADSIIKAKKSP
+98 TIIADSIIKAEKLP
-112 FRIAINK
+112 FRIDINK
-119 VNMKTGKVMEGKNIN
+119 VNMKTGKVIEGKNIN

-146 NILPVRLDNSVGFQ
+146 NILPVRLDYSVGFQ

-166 SIYIFSHN
+166 SIYIIRHN

-186 VIILSIIDQINY
+186 VIILSLIDQINY
-198 INEQERVRLLREDF
+198 IDEQERVRLLREDF

-230 TRYLH
+230 TKYLH
-235 SGVLEKKPEI
+235 SGVLEKKPEM
-245 KEKYFAI
+245 KEKYFCI

-264 NRLLTISKLEHGKLT
+264 NRLLTISKLEHGKLH
-279 IRKTEVDLEEMIA
+279 IQKAEVNLEAMIE
-292 DVADKYEAKSSKPI
+292 DVVDKYKAKSAKPI
-306 HITTDIACSTA
+306 HITTHIRATTA

-329 NMVDNAT
+329 NLVDNAT
-336 KYSKDEINIK
+336 KYSKEEINIQ
-346 ISTSED
+346 ISTLEND
-352 DHHIYIKVYDEGIG
+352 KNVYIKVFDEGIG
-366 IAKSELKTIFN
+366 IAKSELKNIFN
-377 RYERAAEHEK
+377 RFERAAEHERDAR
-387 NPQKTR
+387 KTR
-393 GGFGIGLNYVLQVIQ
+393 GGFGIGLNYVLQVIN
-408 AHGGKISV
+408 AHGGRISV
-416 KSEKGKYSEFTISL
+416 KSEKDKWSEFTISL
-430 PKYLTIK
+430 PKY
-437 TLAQM
+437 
-442 AL
+442 

>member
-10 STAALIAILFIQIFW
+10 STAALIAILLIQMFW

-39 ECDEILEEA
+39 EYDKILEKT
-48 IALELDKTNRCDSFF
+48 IALELDKTNRGDSFF
-63 ESGDTVANSNIYN
+63 ESGDTISDSNIYN

-98 TIIADSIIKAKKSP
+98 TIIADSIIKAEKLT

-119 VNMKTGKVMEGKNIN
+119 VNMKTGKVIEGKNIN

-146 NILPVRLDNSVGFQ
+146 NILPVRLDYSVGFQ

-166 SIYIFSHN
+166 SIYIIRHN

-186 VIILSIIDQINY
+186 VIILSLIDQINY
-198 INEQERVRLLREDF
+198 IDEQERVRLLREDF

-230 TRYLH
+230 TKYLH
-235 SGVLEKKPEI
+235 SGVLEKKPEM
-245 KEKYFAI
+245 KEKYFCI

-264 NRLLTISKLEHGKLT
+264 NRLLTISKLEHGKLH
-279 IRKTEVDLEEMIA
+279 IQKAEVNLEAMIE
-292 DVADKYEAKSSKPI
+292 DVVDKYKAKSAKPI
-306 HITTDIACSTA
+306 HITTRFGATSA

-329 NMVDNAT
+329 NLVDNAT
-336 KYSKDEINIK
+336 KYSKEEINIE
-346 ISTSED
+346 ISTLEND
-352 DHHIYIKVYDEGIG
+352 RNVYIKVFDEGIG

-377 RYERAAEHEK
+377 RFERAAEHEK
-387 NPQKTR
+387 DSRKTR
-393 GGFGIGLNYVLQVIQ
+393 GGFGIGLNYVLQVIN

-416 KSEKGKYSEFTISL
+416 KSEKDKWSEFTISL
-430 PKYLTIK
+430 PK
-437 TLAQM
+437 
-442 AL
+442 